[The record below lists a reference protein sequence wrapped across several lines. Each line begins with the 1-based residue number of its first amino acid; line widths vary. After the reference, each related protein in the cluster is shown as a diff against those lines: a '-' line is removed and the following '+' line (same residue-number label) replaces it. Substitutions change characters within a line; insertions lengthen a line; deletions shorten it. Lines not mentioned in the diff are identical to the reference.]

1 LRPTVRLRLTLLY
14 GGLFLVCGI
23 TLLAVTYL
31 LVVHA
36 TSGIIFRGE
45 NMTAV
50 IDTGPSRS
58 KPSGAASVGTSSI
71 EGSGTAPILAPEVAA
86 RLAKAQHAAELHQLL
101 LQSGIALAVVT
112 IIALGLGWMVAG
124 RALRKLRAITTA
136 VQQIS
141 ATNLHERL
149 ALTGP
154 DDELKELGDTFDALV
169 GRLEASFA
177 AQRRFVANASHE
189 LRTPLARQ
197 RTVGQVALAD
207 PDASIESLQAAHE
220 RVLAA
225 GAQQEQLIE
234 ALLTLARGQAGV
246 DRNEPFDLATLAE
259 RVVASRRA
267 EAQYRD
273 IAVYVDVEPAP
284 GSGDPRLV
292 ERLVTNLVDNAL
304 RHNIVG
310 GCVVVRTTGA
320 ADDAVLSVANTGP
333 VVPADALDGLFQPFR
348 RMDADRTGRGLG
360 HGLGLGL
367 SIVQAVA
374 DAHNARV
381 DTRAQTHGG
390 LRVEVRFPRTCPP
403 PSPARAGQPT
413 QRSVTNGA
421 S

>member
-1 LRPTVRLRLTLLY
+1 MPSLRVVRRRLRRPLRPTVRLRLTLLY

-220 RVLAA
+220 RVL
-225 GAQQEQLIE
+225 
-234 ALLTLARGQAGV
+234 
-246 DRNEPFDLATLAE
+246 
-259 RVVASRRA
+259 
-267 EAQYRD
+267 
-273 IAVYVDVEPAP
+273 
-284 GSGDPRLV
+284 
-292 ERLVTNLVDNAL
+292 
-304 RHNIVG
+304 
-310 GCVVVRTTGA
+310 
-320 ADDAVLSVANTGP
+320 
-333 VVPADALDGLFQPFR
+333 
-348 RMDADRTGRGLG
+348 
-360 HGLGLGL
+360 
-367 SIVQAVA
+367 
-374 DAHNARV
+374 
-381 DTRAQTHGG
+381 
-390 LRVEVRFPRTCPP
+390 
-403 PSPARAGQPT
+403 
-413 QRSVTNGA
+413 
-421 S
+421 

>member
-1 LRPTVRLRLTLLY
+1 
-14 GGLFLVCGI
+14 
-23 TLLAVTYL
+23 
-31 LVVHA
+31 
-36 TSGIIFRGE
+36 
-45 NMTAV
+45 
-50 IDTGPSRS
+50 
-58 KPSGAASVGTSSI
+58 
-71 EGSGTAPILAPEVAA
+71 
-86 RLAKAQHAAELHQLL
+86 
-101 LQSGIALAVVT
+101 
-112 IIALGLGWMVAG
+112 MVAG

-259 RVVASRRA
+259 RVV
-267 EAQYRD
+267 
-273 IAVYVDVEPAP
+273 
-284 GSGDPRLV
+284 
-292 ERLVTNLVDNAL
+292 
-304 RHNIVG
+304 
-310 GCVVVRTTGA
+310 
-320 ADDAVLSVANTGP
+320 
-333 VVPADALDGLFQPFR
+333 
-348 RMDADRTGRGLG
+348 
-360 HGLGLGL
+360 
-367 SIVQAVA
+367 
-374 DAHNARV
+374 
-381 DTRAQTHGG
+381 
-390 LRVEVRFPRTCPP
+390 
-403 PSPARAGQPT
+403 
-413 QRSVTNGA
+413 
-421 S
+421 

>member
-1 LRPTVRLRLTLLY
+1 
-14 GGLFLVCGI
+14 
-23 TLLAVTYL
+23 
-31 LVVHA
+31 
-36 TSGIIFRGE
+36 
-45 NMTAV
+45 
-50 IDTGPSRS
+50 
-58 KPSGAASVGTSSI
+58 
-71 EGSGTAPILAPEVAA
+71 
-86 RLAKAQHAAELHQLL
+86 
-101 LQSGIALAVVT
+101 
-112 IIALGLGWMVAG
+112 MVAG

-273 IAVYVDVEPAP
+273 LAVYVDVEPAP

-310 GCVVVRTTGA
+310 GCVVVRTRTRARTRVGIVDRAGSSGRAQRSHRHPGA
-320 ADDAVLSVANTGP
+320 DAWWAPRRGA
-333 VVPADALDGLFQPFR
+333 VPAHLPSGVARPRWPADGTFR
-348 RMDADRTGRGLG
+348 HERGELKASDRLGVLAMLAGR
-360 HGLGLGL
+360 
-367 SIVQAVA
+367 
-374 DAHNARV
+374 
-381 DTRAQTHGG
+381 
-390 LRVEVRFPRTCPP
+390 
-403 PSPARAGQPT
+403 
-413 QRSVTNGA
+413 
-421 S
+421 